1 MAIWLNEEDVRAVLR
16 LEELIECIEGAL
28 AAFSAGQVRQ
38 PVRTVIEAGL
48 PGTFFATMPAVL
60 EAGPVMGAKLVTLFP
75 PNAHK
80 GLPTHQAAIVLMD
93 ALSGALLAVVD
104 GRYITEVRTAAS
116 SAVALRALGRSGA
129 KSLALVGSGV
139 QAGSHLAALALVRKF
154 EDVRCWS
161 PTEANLRKFAAAHPE
176 VRMAASAEQAVRG
189 ADVVAIV
196 TASATPVV
204 WNDWVADG
212 ACVMSVGA
220 CVPTQ
225 REMDPKLVARGRLI
239 ADSRAAALKES
250 GDVVMAMAEGYF
262 GPEHV
267 AAEIGAVVS
276 GAAAGRTS
284 EAEVIIYKPLGIA
297 VEDVAAAQLVYA
309 RARAEGRGM
318 RLG

>member
-1 MAIWLNEEDVRAVLR
+1 MAIWLNEEDARAVLR
-16 LEELIECIEGAL
+16 LEELIECMQGAL
-28 AAFSAGQVRQ
+28 VAFSAGQVRQ

-75 PNAHK
+75 RNARQ
-80 GLPTHQAAIVLMD
+80 GLPTHQAVIVLMD

-116 SAVALRALGRSGA
+116 SAVALRALARGGA
-129 KSLALVGSGV
+129 KSLALLGSGV

-161 PTEANLRKFAAAHPE
+161 PTGANLRRFAAAHPE

-196 TASATPVV
+196 TASATPAV

-212 ACVMSVGA
+212 ACVISVGA
-220 CVPTQ
+220 CVPSQ

-239 ADSRAAALKES
+239 ADSRAAALQES
-250 GDVVMAMAEGYF
+250 GDLVMAMAEGYF

-267 AAEIGAVVS
+267 AAEIGAVIG
-276 GAAAGRTS
+276 GAASGRTS
-284 EAEVIIYKPLGIA
+284 EAEVVIYKPLGIA
-297 VEDVAAAQLVYA
+297 VEDVAAAQWVYA
-309 RARAEGRGM
+309 RARSQGRGVA
-318 RLG
+318 LG